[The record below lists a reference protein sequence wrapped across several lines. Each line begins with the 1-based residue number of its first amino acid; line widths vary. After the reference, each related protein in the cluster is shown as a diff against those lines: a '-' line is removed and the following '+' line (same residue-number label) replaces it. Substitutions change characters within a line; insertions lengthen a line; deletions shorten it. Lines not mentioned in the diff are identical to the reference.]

1 MRKISLKACGTLES
15 WFAED
20 QMPAGKTES
29 EFRKRLVQQSGE
41 LPPQQRAIA
50 EYVLEHLTAVPFF
63 SVPEI
68 ARRVGVSEATVVRF
82 AQRIGYPGFSELK
95 VELVDLLQSRLGS
108 GSEEPPEVV
117 AEDIPATVATL
128 EVTNIGRTVETMDR
142 EHFAAVA
149 EALFSSER
157 VHTFGMG
164 VSALLAELASY
175 TLLQVGVPAARLSTA
190 FSSPREQLV
199 GIGADDVILVISLPP
214 YSRQSLSILED
225 ARELGIA
232 SVAVSD
238 RMTSPA
244 AVLARWALPV
254 KSDNMMFTN
263 AVAAVTVL
271 INALATQIASS
282 HREEA
287 LAALAKINKVLGEDA
302 DVLPSRQ

>member
-1 MRKISLKACGTLES
+1 
-15 WFAED
+15 
-20 QMPAGKTES
+20 MPTERTAS
-29 EFRKRLVQQSGE
+29 EFKERLVRQAAD

-50 EYVLEHLTAVPFF
+50 EYVLEHFNAVPFF
-63 SVPEI
+63 SVPEV

-82 AQRIGYPGFSELK
+82 AQRIGYPGFSEFK
-95 VELVDLLQSRLGS
+95 MELVDMLQNRLGS
-108 GSEEPPEVV
+108 GAEEPPEVV
-117 AEDIPATVATL
+117 ADDIPSTVATL
-128 EVTNIGRTVETMDR
+128 EVTNIGRTVEAIDR
-142 EHFAAVA
+142 EHFSTVA
-149 EALFSSER
+149 EALFASER

-175 TLLQVGVPAARLSTA
+175 TLLQVGVPAARLSTS

-199 GIGADDVILVISLPP
+199 GIGANDVIMVISLPP

-232 SVAVSD
+232 TVAVSD

-271 INALATQIASS
+271 INALATQIATV

-287 LAALAKINKVLGEDA
+287 LAALARINKVLSEDA
-302 DVLPSRQ
+302 DVLPARR